1 MLCFSG
7 LIPWLEELASTV
19 RSDMLSPGCGCSVLY
34 LNICN
39 CSASQ
44 TWFAKFF
51 IVFPFWGVIRYNIS
65 YWFWNRF
72 YSASKHLS
80 EKPWTNHRKMWSC
93 GTWSARISIAIGLWR
108 VFFLVKVLLKVV
120 LSMGNKQCRSRLL
133 GSFLHWFSVQLN
145 IRKTLAWAISL

>member
-1 MLCFSG
+1 MFLWLDSLAGRTGFHSEVWYAVSG
-7 LIPWLEELASTV
+7 LWLFRVILEYMQLLSFP
-19 RSDMLSPGCGCSVLY
+19 DMVCKILY
-34 LNICN
+34 
-39 CSASQ
+39 
-44 TWFAKFF
+44 